1 MKISKKSQLPSRGD
15 ALYGLNEAWYSE
27 GLAVWLNAAREAEP
41 NNYAYILRLLH
52 YGLRCEQHIHPE
64 RLNLNC
70 SNITELQEAILETQT
85 FHDELNKCKFN
96 PTYMPSCNGQK
107 IQWECMPDEG
117 LLPSKLVIIRET
129 AHFRL
134 GTAVTA
140 VLKLLSD
147 GNSSLIKQCDHCEQW
162 MILARSDGRFCSKTC
177 RITAYA
183 TAPDYNERVKL
194 RMRAH
199 REAAKR
205 KNRIHAKW
213 ELKRR
218 PRAKK

>member
-1 MKISKKSQLPSRGD
+1 MKISKKSQIPSWGT
-15 ALYGLNEAWYSE
+15 ALYGLDEAWYSE
-27 GLAVWLNAAREAEP
+27 GLVVWLNAAREAEP
-41 NNYAYILRLLH
+41 NNYAYLMRLLH
-52 YGLRCEQHIHPE
+52 YGRLCEQRIHPE
-64 RLNLNC
+64 RRNLNS
-70 SNITELQEAILETQT
+70 SNIRELQEAILETQT

-96 PTYMPSCNGQK
+96 PTYTPYSGQK
-107 IQWECMPDEG
+107 IQWECMPDKE
-117 LLPSKLVIIRET
+117 LLPSKLVIIRGRGD
-129 AHFRL
+129 FRL

-199 REAAKR
+199 REAVKR
-205 KNRIHAKW
+205 KNRIHAEW